1 MKALLFSFAI
11 LLGSCMTAAHAETRT
26 LCTIVL
32 NAESGARLIEEGDCE
47 SRMSPASTFKIAISL
62 MGYDAGILKD
72 ASSPV
77 LPFKKGY
84 VDWRP
89 NWRKA
94 TSPRTW
100 MRDSVVWY
108 SQQVTTRLGEKR
120 YSDYVSAFGYGNED
134 VSGDPGKHNGLTDA
148 WLSSSLQ
155 ISPLEQVAFL
165 RRLVRGELPVS
176 EEAVKHTAEITDY
189 GRQPAGWHVHGK
201 TGAGL
206 PRGADGA
213 LLRGRPFGWFV
224 GWAEKNGR
232 SVVFARL
239 IQDSRRQT
247 SPPGFRARDGIL
259 ENLFT
264 NPAALEQAF

>member
-1 MKALLFSFAI
+1 MRPLLFSLGILFA
-11 LLGSCMTAAHAETRT
+11 SCVTTLHAETRT
-26 LCTIVL
+26 LCTVVL
-32 NAESGARLIEEGDCE
+32 DTESGASLIQEGDCE

-62 MGYDAGILKD
+62 MGYDAGILED

-77 LPFKKGY
+77 LPFKQGY

-108 SQQVTTRLGEKR
+108 SQQITTRLGEKR
-120 YSDYVSAFGYGNED
+120 YGDYVRAFGYGNED
-134 VSGDPGKHNGLTDA
+134 VSGDPGKNNGLTAA

-155 ISPLEQVAFL
+155 ISPLEQVTFL
-165 RRLVRGELPVS
+165 RRLVRGELPVGT
-176 EEAVKHTAEITDY
+176 EAVKQTAEITDY
-189 GRQPAGWHVHGK
+189 GPQPAGWHVHGK

-206 PRGADGA
+206 PRDANGA
-213 LLRGRPFGWFV
+213 LLRGQPFGWFV

-232 SVVFARL
+232 IAVFARL
-239 IQDSRRQT
+239 IQDSQRRS

-259 ENLFT
+259 RDLFT
-264 NPAALEQAF
+264 NPAVLD